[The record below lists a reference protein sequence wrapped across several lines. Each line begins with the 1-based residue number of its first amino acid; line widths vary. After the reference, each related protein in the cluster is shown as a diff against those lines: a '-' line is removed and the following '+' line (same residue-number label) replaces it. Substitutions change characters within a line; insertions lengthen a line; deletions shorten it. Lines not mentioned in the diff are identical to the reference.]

1 MTTQSR
7 KERERAERHQ
17 RIIDTARDLAETS
30 GWEAVTVRRL
40 AEKIEY
46 SQPVLYSHFAGKAAI
61 VTAVAEEGIVDL
73 TAQLRERRARAK
85 TPSEALEA
93 MVRGYLDFATE
104 NPARYDAMF
113 VLDTELNFGNDAPQA
128 LRDAFGEIQSAYAPF
143 AVDFDL
149 QAGTEVAWSALHGI
163 ATLDRSGRLVEE
175 LREER
180 IRVLLGQW
188 TRQGAN
194 G

>member
-1 MTTQSR
+1 MTTQNR

-17 RIIDTARDLAETS
+17 RIIDTARELAETS

-46 SQPVLYSHFAGKAAI
+46 SQPVLYSHFAGKVAI
-61 VTAVAEEGIVDL
+61 VSAVAEEGIADL

-85 TPSEALEA
+85 TPVEALEA
-93 MVRGYLDFATE
+93 MVRGYLDFAIE

-113 VLDTELNFGNDAPQA
+113 VLKTELSFGNDAPQA
-128 LRDAFGEIQSAYAPF
+128 LRDAFGEIQSACAPF
-143 AVDFDL
+143 AGEFDL
-149 QAGTEVAWSALHGI
+149 QAGTEVAWSTLHGI
-163 ATLDRSGRLVEE
+163 ATLDRSGRLVDD

-180 IRVLLGQW
+180 IRVLLGLW

>member
-17 RIIDTARDLAETS
+17 RIIDTARELAETS
-30 GWEAVTVRRL
+30 GWEAVTIRRL
-40 AEKIEY
+40 AERIEY

-61 VTAVAEEGIVDL
+61 VSAVAEQGIVEL
-73 TAQLRERRARAK
+73 TAQMRERRAAAQGPVA
-85 TPSEALEA
+85 TLEA
-93 MVRGYLDFATE
+93 VVRGYLDFATK

-143 AVDFDL
+143 AGDFDL
-149 QAGTEVAWSALHGI
+149 QAGTEVVWSTMHGI
-163 ATLDRSGRLVEE
+163 ATLDRSGRLVDD

-180 IRVLLGQW
+180 IRVLLSQW
-188 TRQGAN
+188 THQGAN

>member
-17 RIIDTARDLAETS
+17 RIIDTARELAETS
-30 GWEAVTVRRL
+30 GWEAVTIRRL
-40 AEKIEY
+40 AERIEY
-46 SQPVLYSHFAGKAAI
+46 SQPVLYSHFAGKSAI
-61 VTAVAEEGIVDL
+61 VSAVAEQGCAEL
-73 TAQLRERRARAK
+73 AARLRENRVATKDPAA
-85 TPSEALEA
+85 ALEA
-93 MVRGYLDFATE
+93 VVRGYLDFATE
-104 NPARYDAMF
+104 NPARYDAIT
-113 VLDTELNFGNDAPQA
+113 LLNTDLKFGLEAPQA

-143 AVDFDL
+143 AGEFDL
-149 QAGTEVAWSALHGI
+149 QAVTEVAWSTMHGI
-163 ATLDRSGRLVEE
+163 ATLDRSGRLVDD

-188 TRQGAN
+188 THRGAN